1 MLGTAEIRQS
11 CNVKMNVLALGQIKK
26 VSLETGKLVK
36 SWEIQASKNESF
48 KYGWQGKKRKGLNQE
63 TRQRRKL
70 QGEMTNW
77 NYENR

>member
-48 KYGWQGKKRKGLNQE
+48 KYGWQGKKEEGIKPRDTSKEKITG
-63 TRQRRKL
+63 
-70 QGEMTNW
+70 W
-77 NYENR
+77 YD